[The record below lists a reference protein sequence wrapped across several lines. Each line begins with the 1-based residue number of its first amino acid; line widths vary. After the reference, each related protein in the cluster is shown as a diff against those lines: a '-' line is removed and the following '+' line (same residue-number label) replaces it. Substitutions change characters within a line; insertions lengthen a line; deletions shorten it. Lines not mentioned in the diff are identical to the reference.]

1 MSFKVSNRSEG
12 GFTLLEVMMAL
23 AILASMMT
31 LVWGAY
37 SQINVIKNRMED
49 VAERYHQIRLASN
62 RMAREI
68 SMAYLSKNDLFY
80 MGGGVSN
87 APQVPRTLFVSE
99 RSSQVDV
106 LTFSA
111 LAHTRMKENAKES
124 DQTVIRYY
132 AAEDRINK
140 DITNLMRRES
150 RRLGS
155 NRPGEEGPAYVMLE
169 DIEELHYEFFDE
181 QANEWKERWNTR
193 SIDGQPDRLPTKVR
207 IAITVKNEHDR
218 EVTFYSATRV
228 FLRDPLWFSPQ

>member
-1 MSFKVSNRSEG
+1 
-12 GFTLLEVMMAL
+12 MAL

-37 SQINVIKNRMED
+37 SQISVIKNRMED

-68 SMAYLSKNDLFY
+68 SMAYLSKNDLYY
-80 MGGGVSN
+80 MGAGLSN

-99 RSSQVDV
+99 RSGQVDV

-132 AAEDRINK
+132 AAEDREDK
-140 DITNLMRRES
+140 ARTNLMRRES

-155 NRPGEEGPAYVMLE
+155 NKPGEEGPAYVMLE

-193 SIDGQPDRLPTKVR
+193 SVDGQPDRLPTKVR
-207 IAITVKNEHDR
+207 LAITVKNEHDR
-218 EVTFYSATRV
+218 DVTFRSATRI